1 VVLSTALYVLF
12 GFLVGVYGTLVGA
25 GGGFL
30 VVPFLL
36 LVKHYPAAEAA
47 GTSLVVVFLNA
58 LSGTIAY
65 ARQKRIDYKS
75 GLWFAAAALPGS
87 FLGAYGVG
95 FFSQRLFH
103 VLIGGMLCVIAGILM
118 WRPHGTLA
126 GAQARAERSKNG
138 GLLPVSRRLVDARG
152 EVFEYRYDRFVG
164 IVLSFFVGFLSSLL
178 GIGGGIIHV
187 PALVFLLSF
196 PAHISTATSHF
207 ILAITA
213 AMGAGSHLALGHVHL
228 GPALAMGAGAVLG
241 APLGARISRRARGV
255 WILRGLA
262 LALALVGI
270 RLLFY

>member
-1 VVLSTALYVLF
+1 VLEAALYILF
-12 GFLVGVYGTLVGA
+12 GFVVGIYGTLVGA

-30 VVPFLL
+30 DVPFLL
-36 LVKHYPAAEAA
+36 LVKHFDAAQAA

-87 FLGAYGVG
+87 LLGAYGVG
-95 FFSQRLFH
+95 FLSQRLFH
-103 VLIGGMLCVIAGILM
+103 VVVGAMLGIVALILM
-118 WRPHGTLA
+118 VRPHGALA
-126 GAQARAERSKNG
+126 GAEERAAKVSG
-138 GLLPVSRRLVDARG
+138 GLMPVSRRVVDAEG
-152 EVFEYRYDRFVG
+152 HVFEYRYDRFVG
-164 IVLSFFVGFLSSLL
+164 LVLSFFVGFLSSLL

-187 PALVFLLSF
+187 PALVLLLTF

-213 AMGAGSHLALGHVHL
+213 ATGAASHAALGHVKF

-241 APLGARISRRARGV
+241 APLGAKLSQRTKGA

-262 LALALVGI
+262 LALLVVGV
-270 RLLFY
+270 RLFFY

>member
-1 VVLSTALYVLF
+1 MLQAAGFVLF
-12 GFLVGVYGTLVGA
+12 GFVVGVYGTLVGA

-36 LVKHYPAAEAA
+36 LVKHFDAAQAA

-75 GLWFAAAALPGS
+75 GLWFAGAALPGS
-87 FLGAYGVG
+87 LLGAYGVN
-95 FFSQRLFH
+95 FLSQRSFH
-103 VLIGGMLCVIAGILM
+103 IAVGALLSMVAGILLV
-118 WRPHGTLA
+118 RPHGALA
-126 GAQARAERSKNG
+126 GAQARAARQTG
-138 GLLPVSRRLVDARG
+138 GLLPVERRLVDAEGR
-152 EVFEYRYDRFVG
+152 VFEYRYDRFVG
-164 IVLSFFVGFLSSLL
+164 LVLSFFVGFLSSLL

-187 PALVFLLSF
+187 PALVLLLAF

-213 AMGAGSHLALGHVHL
+213 AMGAASHAALGHVQF
-228 GPALAMGAGAVLG
+228 GPALAMGAGAVVG
-241 APLGARISRRARGV
+241 APLGAKLSQRTGGA

-262 LALALVGI
+262 IALLVVGI
-270 RLLFY
+270 RLFFH

>member
-1 VVLSTALYVLF
+1 VLSTLLYVLF
-12 GFLVGVYGTLVGA
+12 GFVVGVYGTLVGA

-36 LVKHYPAAEAA
+36 LVKHFPPAQAA

-58 LSGTIAY
+58 LSGTLAY

-87 FLGAYGVG
+87 LLGAYGVKLLT
-95 FFSQRLFH
+95 QRSFH
-103 VLIGGMLCVIAGILM
+103 LAVGILLAM
-118 WRPHGTLA
+118 IAFILLWRPHGALA
-126 GAQARAERSKNG
+126 GAKARASQGG
-138 GLLPVSRRLVDARG
+138 GLLPVQRRVVDAEG
-152 EVFEYRYDRFVG
+152 HVFEYRYDRAIG
-164 IVLSFFVGFLSSLL
+164 LALSFVVGFLSSLL

-187 PALVFLLSF
+187 PALVLLLAF

-213 AMGAGSHLALGHVHL
+213 GTGALSHFALGDVRL
-228 GPALAMGAGAVLG
+228 GPGLAMGAGAVMG
-241 APLGARISRRARGV
+241 APLGARLSQRTRGV

-262 LALALVGI
+262 LALLAVGVRLV
-270 RLLFY
+270 LQ

>member
-1 VVLSTALYVLF
+1 VLQAAGYVLF
-12 GFLVGVYGTLVGA
+12 GFVVGIYGTLVGA

-36 LVKHYPAAEAA
+36 LVKHFAAAEAA
-47 GTSLVVVFLNA
+47 GTSLVVVFMNA
-58 LSGTIAY
+58 VSGTIAY

-87 FLGAYGVG
+87 LLGAYGVN
-95 FFSQRLFH
+95 FLSQRSFH
-103 VLIGGMLCVIAGILM
+103 IAVGILLSLVALILLV
-118 WRPHGTLA
+118 RPHGALA
-126 GAQARAERSKNG
+126 GADARAAKSQG
-138 GLLPVSRRLVDARG
+138 GLMPVARRVVDAEG
-152 EVFEYRYDRFVG
+152 NVFEYRYDRFVG
-164 IVLSFFVGFLSSLL
+164 LVLSFFVGFLSSLL

-187 PALVFLLSF
+187 PALVLLLAF

-213 AMGAGSHLALGHVHL
+213 AMGAASHAALGHVRF

-241 APLGARISRRARGV
+241 APLGARLSQKTKGV

-262 LALALVGI
+262 LALLCVGV
-270 RLLFY
+270 RLFLQ

>member
-1 VVLSTALYVLF
+1 MLATALYVVF
-12 GFLVGVYGTLVGA
+12 GFVVGIYGTLVGA

-36 LVKHYPAAEAA
+36 LVKHFEPSEAA

-58 LSGTIAY
+58 LSGTLAY

-87 FLGAYGVG
+87 FLGAYMVNL
-95 FFSQRLFH
+95 FSRRSFH
-103 VLIGGMLCVIAGILM
+103 VAVGILLALIATILL
-118 WRPHGTLA
+118 WRPHGALA
-126 GAQARAERSKNG
+126 GVQARDAKGR
-138 GLLPVSRRLVDARG
+138 GLWPKYKRIVDAEG
-152 EVFEYRYDRFVG
+152 HVFEYSYDRVVG
-164 IVLSFFVGFLSSLL
+164 LALSFFVGFLSSLL

-187 PALVFLLSF
+187 PALVLLLAF

-213 AMGAGSHLALGHVHL
+213 ATGAASHLALGHVRL
-228 GPALAMGAGAVLG
+228 GAGLAMGAGAVIG
-241 APLGARISRRARGV
+241 APVGARLSRRARGA

-262 LALALVGI
+262 LALLAVGI
-270 RLLFY
+270 RLLVQ